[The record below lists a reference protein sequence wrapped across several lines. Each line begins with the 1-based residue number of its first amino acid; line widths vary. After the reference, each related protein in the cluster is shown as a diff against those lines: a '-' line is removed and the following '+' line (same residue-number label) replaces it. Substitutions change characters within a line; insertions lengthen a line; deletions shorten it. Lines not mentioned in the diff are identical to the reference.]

1 MKEWKKELVRV
12 VRVITTDNI
21 FGRTSLP
28 LCAGQRARL
37 SVAGLLDANKN
48 TRFPHKFY
56 SGKLFIEVNTPSDS
70 SRVVYVCVFPEHLQA
85 VSNGAGCLNAHF
97 DGDLISLWK
106 IATG

>member
-12 VRVITTDNI
+12 VRVTTTDNI

-48 TRFPHKFY
+48 TRFPHKFTPVNC
-56 SGKLFIEVNTPSDS
+56 SLKLTLHQTVLE
-70 SRVVYVCVFPEHLQA
+70 
-85 VSNGAGCLNAHF
+85 
-97 DGDLISLWK
+97 
-106 IATG
+106 

>member
-56 SGKLFIEVNTPSDS
+56 SGKSFIEVNTPSDS
-70 SRVVYVCVFPEHLQA
+70 SRVVYVCVFSLSIFKQ
-85 VSNGAGCLNAHF
+85 CLMGQGVWMHTLMGTLFHF
-97 DGDLISLWK
+97 GK
-106 IATG
+106 